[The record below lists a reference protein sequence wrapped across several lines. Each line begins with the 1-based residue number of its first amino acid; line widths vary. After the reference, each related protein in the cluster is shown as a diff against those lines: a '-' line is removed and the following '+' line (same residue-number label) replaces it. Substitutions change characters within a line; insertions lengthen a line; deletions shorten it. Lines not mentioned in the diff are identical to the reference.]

1 VEAQQW
7 MNMPAKYKMAA
18 EQLTNAPAK
27 QSLALNR
34 A

>member
-7 MNMPAKYKMAA
+7 MNMPAEYKKAA
-18 EQLTNAPAK
+18 ERLTNAPAK
-27 QSLALNR
+27 QSLALNG